1 MCFLVVTRIIRNDSC
16 DTGYTTQ
23 SSASH
28 GNIKT
33 IIELKMNLTVILGN
47 TVKNK
52 GGGGVSFVRN
62 CGAASVGG
70 IKK

>member
-1 MCFLVVTRIIRNDSC
+1 MCFLVVRSIIRNDSC